1 MKNASAANYHD
12 CCIMIDAGFDA
23 KESLLLQLQQHNEQA
38 LAMLMKTHYK
48 DMYNYASRF
57 ASDEVLVKDAIQEVF
72 ISLWQRRETATSILS
87 LPYYLLGAVKNRVLK
102 ALQKNKNNYDIIQD
116 SAHYHFEV
124 EFSIEKKITEKQFA
138 EERAGNVR
146 SIISNLSP
154 RQREIIYLKFYQ
166 QLDHDQIAGLMNIS
180 PQSTYNLLHES
191 IQKFKKNWQSK
202 FLMKAC

>member
-1 MKNASAANYHD
+1 
-12 CCIMIDAGFDA
+12 MIDAGFGT
-23 KESLLLQLQQHNEQA
+23 KENLLLQLQQHNEQA
-38 LAMLMKTHYK
+38 LAVLMKTHYK

-57 ASDEVLVKDAIQEVF
+57 ASDEALVKDAIQEVF

-102 ALQKNKNNYDIIQD
+102 ALQKNKNNYGTVQD

-138 EERAGNVR
+138 DERAGNVR
-146 SIISNLSP
+146 SIISHLSP

-180 PQSTYNLLHES
+180 QQSAYNLLHES